1 MELLF
6 DDRDYDR
13 LEVDS
18 AYTRGLSASVVTLYR
33 SRLQLLRAARD
44 DGDLQAMRCLRF
56 QRLETSSKFHHSIHL
71 DEQHCLVVELHPHS
85 TALRIVEVRTVQK

>member
-6 DDRDYDR
+6 DELDYDR

-18 AYTRGLSASVVTLYR
+18 TFTFGLSASVVALYR

-44 DGDLQAMRCLRF
+44 NRDLQAIRCLRL
-56 QRLETSSKFHHSIHL
+56 QRLEISSKFRNSIHL
-71 DEQHCLVVELHPHS
+71 DEQNCLVVELRPHS
-85 TALRIVEVRTVQK
+85 TVLRIVEVRTVQK